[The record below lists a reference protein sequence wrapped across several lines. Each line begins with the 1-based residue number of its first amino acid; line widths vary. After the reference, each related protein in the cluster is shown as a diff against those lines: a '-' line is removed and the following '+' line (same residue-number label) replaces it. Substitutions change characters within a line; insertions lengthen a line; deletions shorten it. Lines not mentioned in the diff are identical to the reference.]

1 MLTLLRTENG
11 KSYYIVNSKGVIVI
25 ECTQDELKHLMDDIE
40 KSLAR
45 WDSE

>member
-11 KSYYIVNSKGVIVI
+11 KSYYIVNSRGVIVI
-25 ECTQDELKHLMDDIE
+25 ECTKDELKHLMDDIE